1 MREKPNYG
9 LDAPATIKKCGTIG
23 LVSLMIALALPIYLP
38 SNRWTHII
46 TIIIYCIAFRF
57 LMPTVT
63 LTMGSLW
70 FKFRDRD
77 WLFEQLALT
86 GNEVVLDIGCGHGL
100 LLIEA
105 AKRLTSGKAHGIDLW
120 VQVDQ
125 ASNSRDATL
134 ENAKIEGVEG
144 KIEIHSGD
152 MRKMPFASGSFD
164 AITSS
169 WAIHNIYD
177 KVEREKALQE
187 IIRVLKSGGRLAILD
202 IHHAPSYAEFFKNN
216 GISNVQLLGPHYTF
230 GNKTY
235 LVLGKKQ
242 SA

>member
-9 LDAPATIKKCGTIG
+9 LDAPATIKKWGAIG
-23 LVSLMIALALPIYLP
+23 IVSLTIALALSIYSP
-38 SNRWTHII
+38 SNWWGYIVT
-46 TIIIYCIAFRF
+46 TIIYCVAFFF

-63 LTMGSLW
+63 ITMGSLW

-86 GNEVVLDIGCGHGL
+86 GNEVVLDVGCGHGL
-100 LLIEA
+100 LLIGA

-120 VQVDQ
+120 VQEDQ

-134 ENAKIEGVEG
+134 ENAVIEGVEG

-164 AITSS
+164 TITSS
-169 WAIHNIYD
+169 WAIHNIHD
-177 KVEREKALQE
+177 KAEREKALQE

-202 IHHAPSYAEFFKNN
+202 IDHAPGYAEFFKNN
-216 GISNVQLLGPHYTF
+216 GITDVQLLGPHYTF

-235 LVLGKKQ
+235 LVLGKKK
-242 SA
+242 SD